1 MSLFLPLSTDQYHAK
16 PMAISSI
23 TSPVGTDSSTA
34 MQYGFPSTV
43 CPSPSSSSTHS
54 ESATPPPASSKSV
67 SLSPH
72 NHSFSNY
79 STSSTSSFQSSSSDS
94 QNDSS
99 DIAISAESP
108 SPYYHPYRYASSS
121 EDCASAG
128 NISSQTSAPI
138 SLHERRQRN
147 KAASAK
153 YRAKKNQQQ
162 GEMRAMISSLT
173 KENELLIRQLNHIQH
188 ENSHLKSTCDK
199 LRGKLM
205 AQKMLKQYLVES
217 EQQIKHTSGRSV
229 PNNHPSS
236 VEDSNYFPHD
246 VGHQKCPE
254 REQGKTFV

>member
-23 TSPVGTDSSTA
+23 TSPVENDSSTT
-34 MQYGFPSTV
+34 MQYSSPSTV

-54 ESATPPPASSKSV
+54 ENATTPPAHSKSV

-79 STSSTSSFQSSSSDS
+79 STSSTSSFQSSSSGSS
-94 QNDSS
+94 QNDPS
-99 DIAISAESP
+99 DIAIPAESP
-108 SPYYHPYRYASSS
+108 SPYYHPYRYASS

-128 NISSQTSAPI
+128 NISSQTSTPI

-188 ENSHLKSTCDK
+188 ENNHLKSTCDK

-217 EQQIKHTSGRSV
+217 EQQTKITSGRAA
-229 PNNHPSS
+229 PNHPSP
-236 VEDSNYFPHD
+236 VEDTYFTHD
-246 VGHQKCPE
+246 VGYQKCLE
-254 REQGKTFV
+254 K